1 MIRTLGA
8 VLIVASLGCVSSA
21 KAASINV
28 KCAMNEDRV
37 WVYESVVDFNL
48 AAKLKC
54 GEPVEIIGR
63 VKGYV
68 KVQTQAGVEGY
79 VADSA
84 FPKSALPPEPVEKPN
99 DVESASVAALAHHSA
114 PPSVDHP
121 TLPAATTVASVA
133 PAKTSPSSPAPSV
146 AVNSE
151 NVTAANV
158 NVAPAPA
165 AAKPQP
171 PTVTPTPAPQPA
183 IVANA
188 TAAPAAV
195 DDFNASKGLG
205 A

>member
-48 AAKLKC
+48 SAKLKC

-68 KVQTQAGVEGY
+68 KVETQSGVEGY

-99 DVESASVAALAHHSA
+99 DVGSASVAALAHH
-114 PPSVDHP
+114 
-121 TLPAATTVASVA
+121 AATPTVD
-133 PAKTSPSSPAPSV
+133 
-146 AVNSE
+146 
-151 NVTAANV
+151 
-158 NVAPAPA
+158 APAPRVSPTTA
-165 AAKPQP
+165 AAMTPARPTPAAAPPLNSSSTMVASNVNPAPAPPVAKPQP
-171 PTVTPTPAPQPA
+171 PVVAAPPKPQPA
-183 IVANA
+183 VVVS
-188 TAAPAAV
+188 T
-195 DDFNASKGLG
+195 
-205 A
+205 

>member
-21 KAASINV
+21 KAAIINV

-99 DVESASVAALAHHSA
+99 DVESASVAALAHHST
-114 PPSVDHP
+114 PPSVNV
-121 TLPAATTVASVA
+121 TNRTAAATSVA
-133 PAKTSPSSPAPSV
+133 PVKSSSRGPASAPADS
-146 AVNSE
+146 ANLS
-151 NVTAANV
+151 AANA
-158 NVAPAPA
+158 NVAPPA
-165 AAKPQP
+165 AA
-171 PTVTPTPAPQPA
+171 
-183 IVANA
+183 
-188 TAAPAAV
+188 
-195 DDFNASKGLG
+195 
-205 A
+205 